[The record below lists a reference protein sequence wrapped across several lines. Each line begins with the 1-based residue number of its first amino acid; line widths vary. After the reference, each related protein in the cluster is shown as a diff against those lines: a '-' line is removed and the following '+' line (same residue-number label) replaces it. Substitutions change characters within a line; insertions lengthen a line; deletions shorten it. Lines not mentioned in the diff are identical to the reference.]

1 MTVSAEQLTNYLLI
15 ALIIVI
21 AIGKGISVALD
32 FYIKRMQILK
42 KPVPKQVIDVKDKAD
57 WLVSEASTIMDIT
70 GAQKKDWATNQLQQT
85 NPNLSDAEARG
96 AIQSAYDKKK
106 ATQDSNAET
115 SESDNAQPIG
125 FLGSGDDSDEA
136 KED

>member
-1 MTVSAEQLTNYLLI
+1 MSADQLTNYLLI
-15 ALIIVI
+15 ALIVVI
-21 AIGKGISVALD
+21 AIGRGVEVALD
-32 FYIKRMQILK
+32 FYIKKMQVMN
-42 KPVPKQVIDVKDKAD
+42 KPVPKQVIDVRDKAD

-106 ATQDSNAET
+106 VTQSQST
-115 SESDNAQPIG
+115 
-125 FLGSGDDSDEA
+125 GSGGAVSLGTVDDDND
-136 KED
+136 KD

>member
-1 MTVSAEQLTNYLLI
+1 MSAEQLTNYLLI
-15 ALIIVI
+15 ALIVVI
-21 AIGKGISVALD
+21 AIGRGVEVALD
-32 FYIKRMQILK
+32 FYIKKMQAMK
-42 KPVPKQVIDVKDKAD
+42 KPVPKQVIDVRDKAD

-70 GAQKKDWATNQLQQT
+70 GVQKKDWATNQLQQT

-106 ATQDSNAET
+106 ATQYGNAET
-115 SESDNAQPIG
+115 SESNNAQPIG
-125 FLGSGDDSDEA
+125 FLDSGDDSDEA

>member
-1 MTVSAEQLTNYLLI
+1 MTAEQLTNYLLI
-15 ALIIVI
+15 ALIVVI
-21 AIGKGISVALD
+21 AIGRGVEVALD
-32 FYIKRMQILK
+32 FYIKKMQVMK
-42 KPVPKQVIDVKDKAD
+42 KPVPKQAIDVRDKAD
-57 WLVSEASTIMDIT
+57 WLVSEASTIMEIT

-106 ATQDSNAET
+106 ATQDGNAET

-125 FLGSGDDSDEA
+125 FVSGSDQDEG
-136 KED
+136 

>member
-1 MTVSAEQLTNYLLI
+1 MTAEQLTNYLLI
-15 ALIIVI
+15 ALIVVI
-21 AIGKGISVALD
+21 AIGRGVEVALD
-32 FYIKRMQILK
+32 FYIKKMQVMK
-42 KPVPKQVIDVKDKAD
+42 KPVPKQVIDVRDKAD

-106 ATQDSNAET
+106 ATQDGNAKT

-125 FLGSGDDSDEA
+125 FVSGSDQDEG
-136 KED
+136 

>member
-1 MTVSAEQLTNYLLI
+1 MSAEQLTNYLLI

-57 WLVSEASTIMDIT
+57 WLVSEASTMLDLT
-70 GAQKKDWATNQLQQT
+70 GAQKKNWAANQLQET
-85 NPNLSDAEARG
+85 NQHLSDAEARG
-96 AIQSAYDKKK
+96 AIQSAYDKKMV
-106 ATQDSNAET
+106 TQDSNAET

>member
-1 MTVSAEQLTNYLLI
+1 MSADQLTNYLLI
-15 ALIIVI
+15 ALIVVI
-21 AIGKGISVALD
+21 AIGRGVEVALD
-32 FYIKRMQILK
+32 FYIKKMQAMK
-42 KPVPKQVIDVKDKAD
+42 KPVPKQVIDVRDKAD

-106 ATQDSNAET
+106 ATQYGNAET
-115 SESDNAQPIG
+115 SESNNAQPIG
-125 FLGSGDDSDEA
+125 FLDSGDDSDEA

>member
-1 MTVSAEQLTNYLLI
+1 MSADQLTNYLLI
-15 ALIIVI
+15 ALIVVI
-21 AIGKGISVALD
+21 AIGRGVEVALD
-32 FYIKRMQILK
+32 FYIKKMQVMK
-42 KPVPKQVIDVKDKAD
+42 KPVPKQVIDVRDKAD

-106 ATQDSNAET
+106 ATQDGNAET
-115 SESDNAQPIG
+115 SESDNAQSIG
-125 FLGSGDDSDEA
+125 FVSGSDQDEG
-136 KED
+136 

>member
-1 MTVSAEQLTNYLLI
+1 MSADQLTNYLLI
-15 ALIIVI
+15 ALIVVI
-21 AIGKGISVALD
+21 AIGRGVEVALD
-32 FYIKRMQILK
+32 FYIKKMQVMN
-42 KPVPKQVIDVKDKAD
+42 KPVPKQVIDVRDKAD

-106 ATQDSNAET
+106 ATQSQSTDSTTAV
-115 SESDNAQPIG
+115 S
-125 FLGSGDDSDEA
+125 LGTVDDGNGKD
-136 KED
+136 

>member
-1 MTVSAEQLTNYLLI
+1 MTAEQLTNYLLI
-15 ALIIVI
+15 ALIVVI
-21 AIGKGISVALD
+21 AIGRGVEVALD
-32 FYIKRMQILK
+32 FYIKKMQVMK
-42 KPVPKQVIDVKDKAD
+42 KPVPKQVIDVRDKAD

-106 ATQDSNAET
+106 ATQDGNAET

-125 FLGSGDDSDEA
+125 FVSGSDQDDA
-136 KED
+136 

>member
-1 MTVSAEQLTNYLLI
+1 MTAEQLTNYLLI
-15 ALIIVI
+15 ALIVVI
-21 AIGKGISVALD
+21 AIGRGVEVALD
-32 FYIKRMQILK
+32 FYIKKMQVMK
-42 KPVPKQVIDVKDKAD
+42 KPVPKQVIDVRDKAD

-85 NPNLSDAEARG
+85 NPNLSNAEARG

-106 ATQDSNAET
+106 ATQDDNAET

-125 FLGSGDDSDEA
+125 FVSGDDSDA
-136 KED
+136 KD

>member
-1 MTVSAEQLTNYLLI
+1 MSADQLTNYLLI
-15 ALIIVI
+15 ALIVVI
-21 AIGKGISVALD
+21 AIGRGVEVALD
-32 FYIKRMQILK
+32 FYIKKMQVMK
-42 KPVPKQVIDVKDKAD
+42 KPVPKQVIDVRDKAE

-106 ATQDSNAET
+106 ATQDGNAET

-125 FLGSGDDSDEA
+125 FLGSGNDSDEA

>member
-1 MTVSAEQLTNYLLI
+1 MSADQLTNYLLI

-21 AIGKGISVALD
+21 AIGKGVSVALD

-57 WLVSEASTIMDIT
+57 WLVSEASTMLDLT
-70 GAQKKDWATNQLQQT
+70 GAQKKAWATNQLQET
-85 NPNLSDAEARG
+85 NPHLSDAEARG
-96 AIQSAYDKKK
+96 AIQSAYDQKQ
-106 ATQDSNAET
+106 ATQDGNAET

-125 FLGSGDDSDEA
+125 LLGSGDDSDEA

>member
-1 MTVSAEQLTNYLLI
+1 MTAEQLTNYLLI
-15 ALIIVI
+15 ALIVVI
-21 AIGKGISVALD
+21 AIGRGVEVALD
-32 FYIKRMQILK
+32 FYIKKMQVMK
-42 KPVPKQVIDVKDKAD
+42 KPVPKQVIVVRDKAD

-106 ATQDSNAET
+106 ATQDGNAET

-125 FLGSGDDSDEA
+125 FLDSGDDGNGSS
-136 KED
+136 KV

>member
-1 MTVSAEQLTNYLLI
+1 MTAEQLTNYLLI
-15 ALIIVI
+15 ALIVVI
-21 AIGKGISVALD
+21 AIGRGVEVALD
-32 FYIKRMQILK
+32 FYIKKMQVMK
-42 KPVPKQVIDVKDKAD
+42 KPVPKQVIDVRDKAD
-57 WLVSEASTIMDIT
+57 WLVSEASTIMEIT

-106 ATQDSNAET
+106 ATQDGNAET

-125 FLGSGDDSDEA
+125 FVSGSDQDEG
-136 KED
+136 